1 MNKKLI
7 NHGGNYS
14 DGSDALFKR
23 FYVEVQHLP
32 SRKSLYFKAM
42 LTQFEDQYT
51 SDWTTEQVFG
61 RMDPVRTFR
70 GTQRIISL
78 GWDVV
83 AASLEEAQHN
93 LRSCSEFLSM
103 LYPSYDGG
111 VLSADN
117 VNNAA
122 TTESDKKDDKET
134 RKRKTDITK
143 SRQGQGTSNTGNAA
157 TIKAAP
163 LFRIKFANLVQ
174 STRATEADQSIE
186 SGLIG
191 SIDGLTYAPD
201 LEAGFFDPIDEGNS
215 LYPQTIKLAFGFT
228 VAHDHP
234 LGWTGT
240 PTGKK
245 EDAKNDPK
253 EGSLR
258 FGKVF
263 PYTGGGNQ

>member
-1 MNKKLI
+1 MTKKPI
-7 NHGGNYS
+7 KHGGNYS

-51 SDWTTEQVFG
+51 SDWATEQVFG

-93 LRSCSEFLSM
+93 LKSCSEFLSM

-111 VLSADN
+111 TMSPDN
-117 VNNAA
+117 VNAA
-122 TTESDKKDDKET
+122 VTTESDKKDNKET
-134 RKRKTDITK
+134 QKRTGDIVK
-143 SRQGQGTSNTGNAA
+143 PRQGQGTSNTGNAA
-157 TIKAAP
+157 TIKSAP

-174 STRATEADQSIE
+174 STRATETNDSIE

-201 LEAGFFDPIDEGNS
+201 LEAGFFDPISEGNA

-234 LGWTGT
+234 LGWTAV
-240 PTGKK
+240 PTGKDESK
-245 EDAKNDPK
+245 
-253 EGSLR
+253 GSLR
-258 FGKVF
+258 YGNVF
-263 PYTGGGNQ
+263 PYTGKGGGDE